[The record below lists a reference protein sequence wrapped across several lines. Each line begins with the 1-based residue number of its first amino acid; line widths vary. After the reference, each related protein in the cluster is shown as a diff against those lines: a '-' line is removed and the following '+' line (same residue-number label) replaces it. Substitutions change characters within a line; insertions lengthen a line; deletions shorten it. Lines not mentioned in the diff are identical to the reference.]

1 MVREDP
7 TVISYS
13 VSPRQAAAKVA
24 SGWRLEIGAYKSLI
38 GSWTTAPRL
47 ARSRYVGL
55 PDISNNVGPVKTLFE
70 QTYPLT

>member
-13 VSPRQAAAKVA
+13 ASPGQAGAMVA

-38 GSWTTAPRL
+38 GS
-47 ARSRYVGL
+47 
-55 PDISNNVGPVKTLFE
+55 
-70 QTYPLT
+70 